1 MVELEGWAETHLF
14 PDGWIFKVPNF
25 PILCFFFSHLVLP
38 PISFYN
44 TLKVVKFSASR
55 TIGGKLWSSQMVF
68 LTKEG
73 DRLCSVAAVKEYMER
88 YPKNNFEDLINFKA
102 FLREDGTTPGELREQ
117 IQRSV
122 EVAPCW
128 LKKYKSRCKTSLPE
142 TR

>member
-1 MVELEGWAETHLF
+1 
-14 PDGWIFKVPNF
+14 
-25 PILCFFFSHLVLP
+25 
-38 PISFYN
+38 
-44 TLKVVKFSASR
+44 
-55 TIGGKLWSSQMVF
+55 MVF

-88 YPKNNFEDLINFKA
+88 SPKYNFEDLINFKA

-122 EVAPCW
+122 EVAPW
-128 LKKYKSRCKTSLPE
+128 GLKKYKSRCKTSLPE